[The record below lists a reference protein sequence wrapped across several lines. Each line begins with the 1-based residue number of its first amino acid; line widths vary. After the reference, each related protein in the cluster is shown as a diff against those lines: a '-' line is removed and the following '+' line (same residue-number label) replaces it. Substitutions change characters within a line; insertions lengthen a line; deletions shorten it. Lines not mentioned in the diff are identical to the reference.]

1 MREWAWLK
9 SPKTALKP
17 NKTKKNETVSKIE
30 SSLDK
35 LFAKLVQIKDVGI
48 ARLCALWKKYSP
60 QANRYISQLKK
71 IDYATAKAFVIR
83 FRWRI
88 LLVLIV
94 LYAGSKTYDYFFPAS
109 GKSGGPITVSTIVV
123 EKKDIPLIM
132 EASGTIVS
140 ASIVDIRPMVT
151 NTVAKIEIKDG
162 QEIKAGD
169 LLFVLD
175 DRNDKAN
182 YEKLK
187 ALADDAQKQY
197 LRAKELVAKNF
208 ISKAGLETTL
218 ANAKSA
224 QAAARA
230 AEVQLSFDYIRSPI
244 DGRAGII
251 NVFPGSLVQASNVV
265 TTATSS
271 TATSSVGSMVTITQL
286 NPINVQFVI
295 PEKDIP
301 IMLENQLDGD
311 AMSVKVTVG
320 ESGKKT
326 YEGKVLVIDNQV
338 DPSIAAV
345 RVKAQIPNDSK
356 TLLPGQFAR
365 VSLVASTLKDALAIP
380 SQAVVINPRG
390 KLVYVVDKDGKAESK
405 PVKVV
410 YEYQGS
416 SIVTGIEAGDR
427 VVVEGKQNLRPGSK
441 VLEAKSTPASAPN
454 SAPAATPAPTT
465 APATPSTTDK
475 KWRSPN
481 YVFGVQ

>member
-1 MREWAWLK
+1 M
-9 SPKTALKP
+9 
-17 NKTKKNETVSKIE
+17 SKIE
-30 SSLDK
+30 SSLDQ
-35 LFAKLVQIKDVGI
+35 LFAKLVQIKNIGK
-48 ARLCALWKKYSP
+48 ARLCALWKQYSP
-60 QANRYISQLKK
+60 HLSKLKT
-71 IDYATAKAFVIR
+71 IDYATAKSFVIQ
-83 FRWRI
+83 FKWRI

-94 LYAGSKTYDYFFPAS
+94 LYVGGKTYDYFFPS
-109 GKSGGPITVSTIVV
+109 SNKSGGPVTVSSIVV
-123 EKKDIPLIM
+123 EKRDVPLIID
-132 EASGTIVS
+132 ATGTIVS

-151 NTVAKIEIKDG
+151 NTVAKIEVKDG
-162 QEIKAGD
+162 QEVKAGD
-169 LLFVLD
+169 LLFTLD

-244 DGRAGII
+244 DGRAGIV

-265 TTATSS
+265 S
-271 TATSSVGSMVTITQL
+271 TATNSTATTSVGSMVTITQL

-311 AMSVKVTVG
+311 AMAVKVTVG
-320 ESGKKT
+320 ESGQKT
-326 YEGKVLVIDNQV
+326 YNGKVLVIDNQV

-345 RVKAQIPNDSK
+345 RVKAQIPNDDK

-365 VSLVASTLKDALAIP
+365 VSLIANTLKDALSIP

-390 KLVYVVDKDGKAESK
+390 KLVYVIDQDGKAVSK

-416 SIVTGIEAGDR
+416 SVVTGIDAGDR

-441 VLEAKSTPASAPN
+441 VREAKSGTPL
-454 SAPAATPAPTT
+454 
-465 APATPSTTDK
+465 TPSTTQK
-475 KWRSPN
+475 
-481 YVFGVQ
+481 